1 MGGDEQIHAVSCIN
15 FVRKLTASSI
25 SLGDFRL
32 ILRFIL
38 FSREDLKIIQSIVP
52 WVRLGLFGLFGGI
65 VSIVRTDE

>member
-1 MGGDEQIHAVSCIN
+1 
-15 FVRKLTASSI
+15 
-25 SLGDFRL
+25 
-32 ILRFIL
+32 L